1 MVDKTGLWLP
11 RLGVL
16 QIENLSTAG
25 NFKLKG
31 NLILWNKTSKR
42 QKILL
47 FLGGIRSVKFH
58 ILEIGNY
65 LRTVLDACDTET

>member
-31 NLILWNKTSKR
+31 NLILWNKTLKMRFLRENEGVTEIYLAKVFSV
-42 QKILL
+42 QKNIKAV
-47 FLGGIRSVKFH
+47 I
-58 ILEIGNY
+58 
-65 LRTVLDACDTET
+65 A